1 MGGQYIEPVS
11 IASMLAAL
19 PGQCSLCRSWGR
31 GALCRSCLALVTR
44 QPRCRRCAIA
54 LPQGQTLCGACVREP
69 PPFAQAVAALDY
81 AAPWDGLIR
90 HFKFHGQPEL
100 ATPLSRL
107 LRHALDESSSVAPPP
122 DLVLPAPLSD
132 ARLRERG
139 FNQSW
144 EIARRLGQR
153 ADPALLL
160 RIRDTPH
167 QADLPL
173 RRRAANV
180 RGSFAV
186 EPLRRREVEGRSI
199 ALVDDVLTSGATAA
213 EMARTLL
220 DAGATQVQLWV
231 LARTPAPGSA

>member
-1 MGGQYIEPVS
+1 
-11 IASMLAAL
+11 MLAAL
-19 PGQCSLCRSWGR
+19 PGQCSLCRDWGR
-31 GALCRSCLALVTR
+31 GALCVACRTLVTHP
-44 QPRCRRCAIA
+44 PRCRRCAIA
-54 LPQGQTLCGACVREP
+54 VPAGQPLCGACVREP
-69 PPFAQAVAALDY
+69 PPFEHAVAALDY
-81 AAPWDGLIR
+81 AVPWDGLIR
-90 HFKFHGQPEL
+90 HFKFHGQSEL
-100 ATPLSRL
+100 AVPLAGL
-107 LRHALDESSSVAPPP
+107 LRDALARSDSDAPAA

-144 EIARRLGQR
+144 EIARRLGPR

-173 RRRAANV
+173 PQRAANV
-180 RGSFAV
+180 RGAFAV
-186 EPLRRREVEGRSI
+186 EPLRRQEIAGRSV
-199 ALVDDVLTSGATAA
+199 ALVDDVLTTGATAA

-220 DAGATQVQLWV
+220 EAGAARVQLWV

>member
-1 MGGQYIEPVS
+1 MS
-11 IASMLAAL
+11 IASMLQAL
-19 PGQCSLCRSWGR
+19 PGQCSLCRSWGAGHSAR
-31 GALCRSCLALVTR
+31 HAGALVARR
-44 QPRCRRCAIA
+44 PRCLRCAIA
-54 LPQGQTLCGACVREP
+54 VPAGETICGACLRQP
-69 PPFAQAVAALDY
+69 PPFERTVAVLDY

-100 ATPLSRL
+100 AAPLAAL
-107 LRHALDESSSVAPPP
+107 LREAIEAAADPMSP

-144 EIARRLGQR
+144 EIARRLGWR

-173 RRRAANV
+173 DRRAANV
-180 RGSFAV
+180 RSVFAV
-186 EPLRRREVEGRSI
+186 EPLRRREVDGRSI
-199 ALVDDVLTSGATAA
+199 AVVDDVLTTGATAS
-213 EMARTLL
+213 EMARTLR
-220 DAGATQVQLWV
+220 DAGAARVALWV
-231 LARTPAPGSA
+231 IARTPAPGGS

>member
-1 MGGQYIEPVS
+1 
-11 IASMLAAL
+11 MLAAL
-19 PGQCSLCRSWGR
+19 PGQCSLCRDWGR
-31 GALCRSCLALVTR
+31 GALCVACRTLVTHP
-44 QPRCRRCAIA
+44 PRCRRCAIA
-54 LPQGQTLCGACVREP
+54 VPAGQPLCGACVREP
-69 PPFAQAVAALDY
+69 PPFEHAVAALDY

-90 HFKFHGQPEL
+90 HFKFHGQSEL
-100 ATPLSRL
+100 AVPLAGL
-107 LRHALDESSSVAPPP
+107 LRDALARSDSDAPAA
-122 DLVLPAPLSD
+122 DLVLPAPLSN

-144 EIARRLGQR
+144 EIARRLGPR

-173 RRRAANV
+173 PQRAANV
-180 RGSFAV
+180 RGAFAV
-186 EPLRRREVEGRSI
+186 EPLRRPEIAGRSV
-199 ALVDDVLTSGATAA
+199 ALVDDVLTTGATAA

-220 DAGATQVQLWV
+220 EAGAVRVQLWV

>member
-1 MGGQYIEPVS
+1 MF
-11 IASMLAAL
+11 AAL
-19 PGQCSLCRSWGR
+19 PGQCSLCRDWGR
-31 GALCRSCLALVTR
+31 GALCAACSALVER
-44 QPRCRRCAIA
+44 RPRCRCCAIA
-54 LPQGQTLCGACVREP
+54 VPAGQPLCGACVREP
-69 PPFAQAVAALDY
+69 PPFERTVTALDY
-81 AAPWDGLIR
+81 TAPWDALIR

-100 ATPLSRL
+100 AEPLARL
-107 LRHALDESSSVAPPP
+107 LRDALAAQAPDATGP

-144 EIARRLGQR
+144 EIARRLGGR

-173 RRRAANV
+173 QRRAANV
-180 RGSFAV
+180 RGVFAV
-186 EPLRRREVEGRSI
+186 EPLRRRELEGRSI
-199 ALVDDVLTSGATAA
+199 ALVDDVLTTGATAT
-213 EMARTLL
+213 EMTRTLL
-220 DAGATQVQLWV
+220 DAGAARVQLWV